1 VLFAWGGA
9 YGGLATA
16 IQFFLEIDLIR
27 IRGLRRPFNF
37 FRRLKPRLCT
47 AVHGPVHMCNFQKKL
62 KGFFWVW
69 ESTPQANNTI
79 TALQAYTMSTDILS
93 ATPLSAATAVAE
105 QLSMAD
111 QIALAMSLLSGLKK
125 QLSKQEAKAV
135 KKAAKKAA
143 SAASD
148 DASCAPSTA
157 SSGRGKSVWHEGLN
171 YVRERLLAS
180 SAPSISLKDTM
191 PIASVLKAE
200 GVWPKPS
207 DEAILAAYETWAET
221 HSEAASAASNP
232 KAPKAPKAELTDA
245 EKDAKRKAKAEK
257 ASATRAANKAAKAAE
272 DPSSAAS
279 SVASEKK
286 AVKKEKKASKKAPSA
301 PAAPA
306 AAPAEPKATGGEET
320 LTHDGHSYMRVE
332 NWLWDGTTYEWV
344 GVWDPKTKTIDTTV
358 SEPDFA

>member
-1 VLFAWGGA
+1 
-9 YGGLATA
+9 
-16 IQFFLEIDLIR
+16 
-27 IRGLRRPFNF
+27 
-37 FRRLKPRLCT
+37 
-47 AVHGPVHMCNFQKKL
+47 
-62 KGFFWVW
+62 
-69 ESTPQANNTI
+69 
-79 TALQAYTMSTDILS
+79 MSTDILS

-111 QIALAMSLLSGLKK
+111 QSALAMRRLSGLKK
-125 QLSKQEAKAV
+125 QLTTQEAKAA
-135 KKAAKKAA
+135 KKAAKKALAEPSDSA
-143 SAASD
+143 SE
-148 DASCAPSTA
+148 A

-207 DEAILAAYETWAET
+207 DEAILAAYDTWAET

-279 SVASEKK
+279 SVASQKP
-286 AVKKEKKASKKAPSA
+286 KKEKKAKKAPSA
-301 PAAPA
+301 P

-344 GVWDPKTKTIDTTV
+344 GLWDPKTKTIDTTV